1 MGYNNAC
8 RRCLQRQGVLA
19 STDKLNSYAT
29 VVHGK
34 TAFECASAM
43 ELSLVPFFS
52 IWCTKC
58 EELSVN
64 LAPLS
69 VEQGKNGPVEVAAY
83 LTHMASTLKNMKKGM
98 SL

>member
-1 MGYNNAC
+1 MLYNNAC
-8 RRCLQRQGVLA
+8 RRCLQRKGVLV

-29 VVHGK
+29 VIHGK
-34 TAFECASAM
+34 TALECASVM

-83 LTHMASTLKNMKKGM
+83 LTHMASTLENTKRGA